1 MKNQKNYNNYFR
13 QCIDM
18 PDLFKEIL
26 PSILQTKK
34 SVFRDDLDFKEY
46 KPFIVN
52 RALSYHMD
60 CVLYVNEMNL
70 HPEIDVD
77 MQYSYLLNTIRPM
90 KRKFQ
95 PWQKSEVDKD
105 IECVKQYFGYSNEKA
120 KEALRILNDEQI
132 ADIKIKTAKGGV
144 NK

>member
-1 MKNQKNYNNYFR
+1 
-13 QCIDM
+13 M
-18 PDLFKEIL
+18 PDLFKEII

-34 SVFRDDLDFKEY
+34 SVFRDELDYKDY

-60 CVLYVNEMNL
+60 CVLYVNEMNINNSL
-70 HPEIDVD
+70 DVD

-95 PWQKSEVDKD
+95 SWQKTSVDKD

-120 KEALRILNDEQI
+120 KEALRILSDEQI
-132 ADIKIKTAKGGV
+132 AQIRIKIDKGGV
-144 NK
+144 KK